1 MKTSTVIFWV
11 ICIAV
16 GLLLVQP
23 IVSAV
28 FIATFWLVRAVMAVL
43 VTALI
48 AWIIIVLWRRGQ
60 VNSPDRRG

>member
-1 MKTSTVIFWV
+1 MKTGTIIFWA
-11 ICIAV
+11 ICILV

-48 AWIIIVLWRRGQ
+48 AWIVIIVWRRGQ
-60 VNSPDRRG
+60 VNSPERKG